1 MKRGIQSITS
11 SNPSPH
17 SILVQCSL
25 VINLESG
32 RLDLLRQTL
41 SVEARVMAIRLEEF
55 SETQV
60 LGLQIPLLVW
70 NQEPRDQPS
79 RHSKP
84 SSNQEHRLLAL
95 ERVRERVLD
104 RRKDL
109 RPDRCAGFS
118 NGCGE
123 AEVMA
128 SKWGREGLRST
139 EEGCDARAHL
149 TEGVEDS
156 V

>member
-1 MKRGIQSITS
+1 MKRGIQSTTS

-17 SILVQCSL
+17 HILVQCSL
-25 VINLESG
+25 VIKLKSG
-32 RLDLLRQTL
+32 RLDLLHQAL
-41 SVEARVMAIRLEEF
+41 SIEARVIAIRLEEF
-55 SETQV
+55 FETQV
-60 LGLQIPLLVW
+60 LGFQIPLLVR

-79 RHSKP
+79 HRSKP
-84 SSNQEHRLLAL
+84 SSNQKHRLLAL

-109 RPDRCAGFS
+109 RPNRCAGFP
-118 NGCGE
+118 NGGGE

-128 SKWGREGLRST
+128 SKRGREGFRST
-139 EEGCDARAHL
+139 EKGCDARAHL

>member
-1 MKRGIQSITS
+1 MST
-11 SNPSPH
+11 

-25 VINLESG
+25 VKLESG
-32 RLDLLRQTL
+32 RLDLLRQAL
-41 SVEARVMAIRLEEF
+41 SVVARVTAIRLEEF

-60 LGLQIPLLVW
+60 LGLQIPLLVR

-79 RHSKP
+79 HRSKP

-118 NGCGE
+118 NGGGE
-123 AEVMA
+123 AEIMA
-128 SKWGREGLRST
+128 SKRGREGFRST
-139 EEGCDARAHL
+139 EEGCDARA
-149 TEGVEDS
+149 
-156 V
+156 

>member
-1 MKRGIQSITS
+1 MKRGIQSTTS

-17 SILVQCSL
+17 HILVQCSL
-25 VINLESG
+25 VIKLESG
-32 RLDLLRQTL
+32 RLDLLHQAL
-41 SVEARVMAIRLEEF
+41 SVEARVIAIRLEEF

-60 LGLQIPLLVW
+60 LGLQIPLLVR

-84 SSNQEHRLLAL
+84 SSNQEYRLLAL
-95 ERVRERVLD
+95 ECVRERVLD
-104 RRKDL
+104 RHKDL

-118 NGCGE
+118 NGGGE
-123 AEVMA
+123 ADVMA
-128 SKWGREGLRST
+128 SKRGREGFSST
-139 EEGCDARAHL
+139 EEGCDTRAHL
-149 TEGVEDS
+149 TEGVEDP